1 MKFRTIC
8 RFLCLALLATAA
20 TAFAEK
26 PWTEVRSPHFRVLTN
41 GSVADGRH
49 VAREFE
55 QLRYVFA
62 TEYPS
67 FRLESGAPLTIFAA
81 QDEYTAK
88 SLEPFLWKAMK
99 GAKPA
104 GVFHH
109 GWEKQYVMVRLDAT
123 GLSPQQEVFHEY
135 AHSILHLN
143 THWMPTWLDEGMAEF
158 YGYTLIQ
165 GDRIY
170 IGAPTV
176 RAAMLRDGVPI
187 PVEDLMTPSKVR
199 SFYRDPEK
207 INMFYAESWAL
218 VHYLT
223 FGPNMG
229 YGAKLNQFFRMIQ
242 DGQPQKQAFQQVFG
256 SFSEINKGLD
266 EYMHLFSFKAALFRN
281 PPQFNEKT
289 YTVTKLSLAQTY
301 AEMAGYH
308 LWTHDLKDA
317 GTLIE
322 KAMKADP
329 NLGLAHEVKGFLLFS
344 EGKDSEAADEF
355 SQAYRLDP
363 TLYLSLFAKTM
374 LSPAASLKT
383 AEDQK
388 QFEAAMTK
396 VAAVNL
402 QFAPAYVQLA
412 RLAVRQGNLQ
422 QAFGLS
428 RRAEELEPWRAGYH
442 LLTGQILLRMGKYSQ
457 ATQFAQY
464 VAKNWTGPDRDEAI
478 ALWDRIPVANRPA
491 GAAMADEVPSGTQSM
506 DGTVQSVQCPA
517 PGPGKSI
524 QPGVFTLL
532 HEGHPQAF
540 LMNGPIAFGFS
551 DTLWWGEDHA
561 SMCHHLEG
569 LHAIVRY
576 RPATKPGYAG
586 EIAEISV
593 LDQLPQPDVAHAK
606 NASGAPIQAH
616 AKFP

>member
-1 MKFRTIC
+1 MKSRSIG
-8 RFLCLALLATAA
+8 RLVCLALLATAA

-41 GSVADGRH
+41 GSDSDARK

-55 QLRYVFA
+55 QMRYVFA
-62 TEYPS
+62 ALVPS
-67 FRLESGAPLTIFAA
+67 FQLESGAPLTIFAA
-81 QDEYTAK
+81 RDEYTARE
-88 SLEPFLWKAMK
+88 LEPMMRHMK
-99 GAKPA
+99 SGQL
-104 GVFHH
+104 GGIFHD
-109 GWEKQYVMVRLDAT
+109 GWEKKFVMVRLDIPVELT
-123 GLSPQQEVFHEY
+123 TNQVVYHEY

-143 THWMPTWLDEGMAEF
+143 AHWLPKWLDEGMAEF
-158 YGYTLIQ
+158 YGNTRFEP
-165 GDRIY
+165 DKIY
-170 IGAPTV
+170 VGAPSPRVYALNRT
-176 RAAMLRDGVPI
+176 PI
-187 PVEDLMTPSKVR
+187 PVEDLMTPRKLQQI
-199 SFYRDPEK
+199 FQDPEK
-207 INMFYAESWAL
+207 TDVFYAESWAL
-218 VHYLT
+218 VHYLA

-229 YGAKLNQFFRMIQ
+229 LGAKLNQFFTLIQ
-242 DGQPQKQAFQQVFG
+242 NGTPQKQAFQQVFG
-256 SFSEINKGLD
+256 SFASVDKGLD
-266 EYMHLFSFKAALFRN
+266 QYMRRFSFKATVLKN
-281 PPQFNEKT
+281 PPQINEKT
-289 YTVTKLSLAQTY
+289 FTTKKLTLAQTY
-301 AEMAGYH
+301 AELAGYH
-308 LWTHDLKDA
+308 LWTHDLVHAQPLVD
-317 GTLIE
+317 
-322 KAMKADP
+322 KALKADP
-329 NLGLAHEVKGFLLFS
+329 NLGFAHEEQGFLLFS
-344 EGKDSEAADEF
+344 KGKDAAASDEF
-355 SQAYRLDP
+355 SQAYKLDP

-478 ALWDRIPVANRPA
+478 ALWNRIPVANRPA
-491 GAAMADEVPSGTQSM
+491 GATIADEVPSGTQSM

-517 PGPGKSI
+517 PGLGKSI

-576 RPATKPGYAG
+576 RPATKPGYVG
-586 EIAEISV
+586 EIAEVSV
-593 LDQLPQPDVAHAK
+593 LNQLPEPDVAHAK
-606 NASGAPIQAH
+606 NASDTPAKPH
-616 AKFP
+616 AQFP